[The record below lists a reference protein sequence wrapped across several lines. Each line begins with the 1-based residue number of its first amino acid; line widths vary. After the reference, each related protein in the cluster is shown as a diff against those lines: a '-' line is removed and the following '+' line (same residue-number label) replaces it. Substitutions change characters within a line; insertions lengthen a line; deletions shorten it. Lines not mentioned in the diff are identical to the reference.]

1 MQREGVLRVDLT
13 EGELS
18 REEVPER
25 WRRRYLGGKGLGA
38 RYLYEE
44 LSPGTDPLG
53 PENRLC
59 FALGPLSGYLPGET
73 RYAAVTK
80 SPLTGGFLDSYAGG
94 QFPLALAGAL
104 PDCLAVIVQGTAE
117 EPTTLVVEDG
127 EAELVTAENWGR
139 DTVETADAYPDA
151 SVACIGPAG
160 ENQVAY
166 ATVASDAGDH
176 HAGRGGVG
184 AVMGAKR
191 LKAVVARGDAP
202 EIPDAIADLRERTDA
217 EYADHATGR
226 WQAASATLESVEF
239 ADEVGA
245 LATEGW
251 QAGRFEG
258 SEGVGIDA
266 ARDAAVEREREDDRV
281 PGGFR
286 VDTDEGESVPR
297 GATPISLGAGLGID
311 DFDAVAALGAA
322 CDRLG
327 VDVIES
333 GSAVSW
339 TVLASEAGVVDESVS
354 FGDEDAARE
363 LLERIAAREDPL
375 ADALADGVSAAAAAV
390 ERGDGAVSDTAAA
403 DADVSGDDLVPT
415 VKAMALPGYDPRGA
429 EGMALAYA
437 TSDRGGCHRRARPVE
452 EEVFQDRAR
461 AETVRAVAEAQTAR
475 SVLWSLVAD
484 DFLGD
489 VLRADLGATW
499 LRAVGIDHDA
509 DSLARAGERIWTLVR
524 LFNAREG
531 FDRADDE
538 LPAKLREARAD
549 GAAIDPEAFERTLEA
564 YYDYRGWGRDGLPT
578 RELVDA
584 LGLGAVV
591 DDATPLSEHPPVTAG
606 ASTDLTAA
614 VTDDP
619 QE

>member
-1 MQREGVLRVDLT
+1 MQRESVLRVDLT
-13 EGELS
+13 RGAVT
-18 REEVPER
+18 EEPVPER

-44 LSPGTDPLG
+44 LPADADPLG

-104 PDCLAVIVQGTAE
+104 PNCLGVIVQGVAD

-127 EAELVTAENWGR
+127 DAELVPAENWGA
-139 DTVETADAYPDA
+139 DTVETAEAYPDA

-160 ENQVAY
+160 ENEVAY

-191 LKAVVARGDAP
+191 LKAVVARGDRP
-202 EIPDAIADLRERTDA
+202 EIPPAIEELRERTDA

-226 WQAASATLESVEF
+226 WQAASGTLESVEF

-251 QAGRFEG
+251 QAGRFDG
-258 SEGVGIDA
+258 SEGVGIGA
-266 ARDAAVEREREDDRV
+266 ARDAAIEREREDDRV

-286 VDTDEGESVPR
+286 VDTEEGESVPR

-339 TVLASEAGVVDESVS
+339 TVLAAEAGVVDEAVE
-354 FGDEDAARE
+354 FGDDEAARE
-363 LLERIAAREDPL
+363 LVERIARREDPL
-375 ADALADGVSAAAAAV
+375 ADALAQGVAEAAAFAARRDDA
-390 ERGDGAVSDTAAA
+390 EAGE
-403 DADVSGDDLVPT
+403 DADDADLSGEELVPT

-452 EEVFQDRAR
+452 EEVFHDRSR
-461 AETVRAVAEAQTAR
+461 AETVREVAEAQTAR

-489 VLRADLGATW
+489 VLREDLGAEW

-509 DSLARAGERIWTLVR
+509 ASLARTGERIWTLVR

-538 LPAKLREARAD
+538 LPARLRQARED
-549 GAAIDPEAFERTLEA
+549 GAAIDPAAFERTLDA
-564 YYDYRGWGRDGLPT
+564 YYEYRGWGRDGLPT
-578 RELVDA
+578 DELVHA
-584 LGLGAVV
+584 LGL
-591 DDATPLSEHPPVTAG
+591 DDVIDAETPLSTDAPAPAG
-606 ASTDLTAA
+606 DAT
-614 VTDDP
+614 VPDDT
-619 QE
+619 QTE

>member
-1 MQREGVLRVDLT
+1 MQRESVLRVDLSVGVAT
-13 EGELS
+13 
-18 REEVPER
+18 REAVPER
-25 WRRRYLGGKGLGA
+25 WRRQYLGGKGLGA

-44 LSPGTDPLG
+44 LPAGADPLG

-94 QFPLALAGAL
+94 EFPLALAGAL
-104 PDCLAVIVQGTAE
+104 PDCLAVIVHGTAE

-127 EAELVTAENWGR
+127 EAELVAAENWGA
-139 DTVETADAYPDA
+139 DTVETAEAYPDA

-160 ENQVAY
+160 ENEVAY

-191 LKAVVARGDAP
+191 LKAVVAHGDRP
-202 EIPDAIADLRERTDA
+202 EIPSAIEELRDRTDA

-226 WQAASATLESVEF
+226 WQAASGTLESVEF

-251 QAGRFEG
+251 QAGRFDG
-258 SEGVGIDA
+258 SEAVGIDA
-266 ARDAAVEREREDDRV
+266 AREAAVERERPDDTV

-286 VDTDEGESVPR
+286 VDTEAGESVPR

-339 TVLASEAGVVDESVS
+339 TVLASEAGVVDESVE
-354 FGDEDAARE
+354 FGDDEAARE
-363 LLERIAAREDPL
+363 LVERIARREDPL
-375 ADALADGVSAAAAAV
+375 ADALAKGVSEAAAFAAR
-390 ERGDGAVSDTAAA
+390 EGDGTS
-403 DADVSGDDLVPT
+403 DADLSGEELVPT

-452 EEVFQDRAR
+452 EEVFHDRSR
-461 AETVRAVAEAQTAR
+461 AETVREVAEAQAAR

-489 VLRADLGATW
+489 VLREDLGAEW

-509 DSLARAGERIWTLVR
+509 ASLARAGERIWTLIR
-524 LFNAREG
+524 LFNTREG
-531 FDRADDE
+531 FDRDDDE
-538 LPAKLREARAD
+538 LPARLRQPRED
-549 GAAIDPEAFERTLEA
+549 GAAIDPAEFERTLDA
-564 YYDYRGWGRDGLPT
+564 YYEYRGWGRDGLPT
-578 RELVDA
+578 CELVAA
-584 LGLGAVV
+584 LDLETVV
-591 DDATPLSEHPPVTAG
+591 DDETPLSADATTAVPDE
-606 ASTDLTAA
+606 TQT
-614 VTDDP
+614 
-619 QE
+619 E

>member
-1 MQREGVLRVDLT
+1 MQREAVLRVDLT
-13 EGELS
+13 AGELS
-18 REEVPER
+18 REPVPER

-44 LSPGTDPLG
+44 LSPGADPLG

-104 PDCLAVIVQGTAE
+104 PDCLAVIVQGTAD

-127 EAELVTAENWGR
+127 EVELVTAENWGR
-139 DTVETADAYPDA
+139 DTVETAEAYPDA

-202 EIPDAIADLRERTDA
+202 EVPDAIADLREQTDA

-226 WQAASATLESVEF
+226 WQAASGTLESVEF

-251 QAGRFEG
+251 QAGQFEG

-311 DFDAVAALGAA
+311 DFDAVAALGAT

-354 FGDEDAARE
+354 FGDESEARA

-375 ADALADGVSAAAAAV
+375 ADALADGVSEGAAFVAGDDGAAAEA
-390 ERGDGAVSDTAAA
+390 DHTGA
-403 DADVSGDDLVPT
+403 DLVPT
-415 VKAMALPGYDPRGA
+415 VKAMSLPGYDPRGA

-452 EEVFQDRAR
+452 EEVFQDRSR

-489 VLRADLGATW
+489 VLREDLGATW

-578 RELVDA
+578 RELVAAVGVD
-584 LGLGAVV
+584 AVV
-591 DDATPLSEHPPVTAG
+591 DDATPLSEFPPAVQVPSADTA
-606 ASTDLTAA
+606 TA

>member
-1 MQREGVLRVDLT
+1 MQRESVLRVDLT
-13 EGELS
+13 RGVAV
-18 REEVPER
+18 EEPVPEQ

-44 LSPGTDPLG
+44 LSADADPLG

-59 FALGPLSGYLPGET
+59 FALGPLSGSLPGET

-104 PDCLAVIVQGTAE
+104 PTCLAVIVQGVAD

-127 EAELVTAENWGR
+127 DAELVPAENWGA
-139 DTVETADAYPDA
+139 DTVETAEAYPDA

-160 ENQVAY
+160 ENEVAY

-191 LKAVVARGDAP
+191 LKAVVARGDRP
-202 EIPDAIADLRERTDA
+202 EIPPAIEELRERTDV
-217 EYADHATGR
+217 EYAEHATGR
-226 WQAASATLESVEF
+226 WQAASGTLESVEF

-258 SEGVGIDA
+258 SEGVGIGA
-266 ARDAAVEREREDDRV
+266 ARDAAIEREREDDRV

-286 VDTDEGESVPR
+286 VDTEEGESVPR
-297 GATPISLGAGLGID
+297 GAAPISLGAGLGID

-339 TVLASEAGVVDESVS
+339 TVLAAEAGVVDESVE
-354 FGDEDAARE
+354 FGDEDAARD
-363 LLERIAAREDPL
+363 LVERIARREDPL
-375 ADALADGVSAAAAAV
+375 ADALAEGVAEAAAFAGTD
-390 ERGDGAVSDTAAA
+390 GDGGTTADEAE
-403 DADVSGDDLVPT
+403 DDLSGEELVPT

-452 EEVFQDRAR
+452 EEVFHDRTR
-461 AETVRAVAEAQTAR
+461 EETVREVAEAQTAR

-489 VLRADLGATW
+489 VLREDLGAEW
-499 LRAVGIDHDA
+499 LRAIGIDHDA
-509 DSLARAGERIWTLVR
+509 ASLARTGDRIWTLIR

-538 LPAKLREARAD
+538 LPARLRQARED
-549 GAAIDPEAFERTLEA
+549 GAAVDPAAFERTLGA
-564 YYDYRGWGRDGLPT
+564 YYEYRGWGRDGLPT
-578 RELVDA
+578 RELIAA
-584 LGLGAVV
+584 LGLESVV
-591 DDATPLSEHPPVTAG
+591 DAETPLSTDAPAAPAG
-606 ASTDLTAA
+606 DAT
-614 VTDDP
+614 VPDDT
-619 QE
+619 QTE

>member
-1 MQREGVLRVDLT
+1 MQRESVLRVDLT
-13 EGELS
+13 RGAVT
-18 REEVPER
+18 EEPVPEQ

-44 LSPGTDPLG
+44 LSADADPLG

-104 PDCLAVIVQGTAE
+104 PNCLAVIVQGAAD

-127 EAELVTAENWGR
+127 DADLVPAENWGA
-139 DTVETADAYPDA
+139 DTVETAEAYPDA

-160 ENQVAY
+160 ENEVAY

-191 LKAVVARGDAP
+191 LKAVVARGDRP
-202 EIPDAIADLRERTDA
+202 EIPPAIEELRERTDA

-226 WQAASATLESVEF
+226 WQAASGTLESVEF

-258 SEGVGIDA
+258 SEGVGISA
-266 ARDAAVEREREDDRV
+266 ARDAAIERERGDDRV

-286 VDTDEGESVPR
+286 VDTEEGESVPR

-339 TVLASEAGVVDESVS
+339 TVLAAEAGVVDETVE
-354 FGDEDAARE
+354 FGDDEAARE
-363 LLERIAAREDPL
+363 LVERIARREDPL
-375 ADALADGVSAAAAAV
+375 ADALGQGVAEAAAFAARN
-390 ERGDGAVSDTAAA
+390 ERGGDGADAGDT
-403 DADVSGDDLVPT
+403 DLSGEELVPT

-452 EEVFQDRAR
+452 EEVFHDRSR
-461 AETVRAVAEAQTAR
+461 AETVREVAEAQTAR

-489 VLRADLGATW
+489 VLREDLGAEW

-509 DSLARAGERIWTLVR
+509 ASLARAGERIWTLVR

-538 LPAKLREARAD
+538 LPARLRQARED
-549 GAAIDPEAFERTLEA
+549 GAAIDPAAFERTLDA
-564 YYDYRGWGRDGLPT
+564 YYEFRGWGRDGLPT
-578 RELVDA
+578 REFVTTLDLDDVIDA
-584 LGLGAVV
+584 E
-591 DDATPLSEHPPVTAG
+591 TPLSTDAPAPAG
-606 ASTDLTAA
+606 DAT
-614 VTDDP
+614 VPDDT
-619 QE
+619 QTE

>member
-1 MQREGVLRVDLT
+1 MQRESVLRVDL
-13 EGELS
+13 S
-18 REEVPER
+18 RGTVSHERVPDR

-44 LSPGTDPLG
+44 LPADTDPLG

-80 SPLTGGFLDSYAGG
+80 SPLTGGYLDSYAGG
-94 QFPLALAGAL
+94 EFPRELASAL
-104 PDCLAVIVQGTAE
+104 PNCLGIVVQGVAD

-127 EAELVTAENWGR
+127 DARLVPAENWGA

-166 ATVASDAGDH
+166 ATVASDAGEH

-191 LKAVVARGDAP
+191 LKAVVARGNTL
-202 EIPDAIADLRERTDA
+202 ELPDRIERLRERTDA

-226 WQAASATLESVEF
+226 WQAASGTLESVEF

-266 ARDAAVEREREDDRV
+266 ARDAAIERERPDDRV

-286 VDTDEGESVPR
+286 VDTEEGESVPR
-297 GATPISLGAGLGID
+297 GAASISLGAGLGID
-311 DFDAVAALGAA
+311 DFDAVAALGAV

-339 TVLASEAGVVDESVS
+339 TTLAAEAGVVDEAVE
-354 FGDEDAARE
+354 FGDDEAARE
-363 LLERIAAREDPL
+363 LVERIAAREDPL
-375 ADALADGVSAAAAAV
+375 ADALADGVTEVAEFV
-390 ERGDGAVSDTAAA
+390 ERQAGQHATEADLSGAE
-403 DADVSGDDLVPT
+403 LVPT

-452 EEVFQDRAR
+452 EEVFHDRTR
-461 AETVRAVAEAQTAR
+461 AETVERVVEAQTAR

-489 VLRADLGATW
+489 VLREDLGAEW

-509 DSLARAGERIWTLVR
+509 DSLARTGERIWTLIR

-531 FDRADDE
+531 FARADDE
-538 LPAKLREARAD
+538 LPARLRQPRED
-549 GAAIDPEAFERTLEA
+549 GAAVDPAAFERTLDA
-564 YYDYRGWGRDGLPT
+564 YYDARDWGRDGLPT

-584 LGLGAVV
+584 LDLDGVV
-591 DDATPLSEHPPVTAG
+591 DPETPLSEHPPAAQADHSDSTTAV
-606 ASTDLTAA
+606 A
-614 VTDDP
+614 DDT

>member
-1 MQREGVLRVDLT
+1 MQRESVLRVDLT
-13 EGELS
+13 RGAVT
-18 REEVPER
+18 EESVPER

-44 LSPGTDPLG
+44 LPTDADPLG
-53 PENRLC
+53 PANRLC

-104 PDCLAVIVQGTAE
+104 PNCLAVIVQGVAD

-127 EAELVTAENWGR
+127 DAELVPAENWGA
-139 DTVETADAYPDA
+139 DTVETAEAYPDA

-160 ENQVAY
+160 ENEVAY

-191 LKAVVARGDAP
+191 LKAVVAHGDRP
-202 EIPDAIADLRERTDA
+202 EIPPAIEELRERTDA

-226 WQAASATLESVEF
+226 WQAASGTLESVEF

-251 QAGRFEG
+251 QAGRFDG
-258 SEGVGIDA
+258 SEGVGIGA
-266 ARDAAVEREREDDRV
+266 ARDAAIEREREDDRV

-339 TVLASEAGVVDESVS
+339 TVLAAEAGVVDESVE
-354 FGDEDAARE
+354 FGDDEAARE
-363 LLERIAAREDPL
+363 LVERIARREDPL
-375 ADALADGVSAAAAAV
+375 ADALAQGVAEAAAFAARN
-390 ERGDGAVSDTAAA
+390 ERDSDDTDAEAGDANL
-403 DADVSGDDLVPT
+403 SGEELVPT

-452 EEVFQDRAR
+452 EEVFHDRSR
-461 AETVRAVAEAQTAR
+461 AETVREVAEAQTAR

-489 VLRADLGATW
+489 VLREDLGAEW

-509 DSLARAGERIWTLVR
+509 ASLARTGERIWTLVR

-538 LPAKLREARAD
+538 LPARLRQARED
-549 GAAIDPEAFERTLEA
+549 GAAIDPAEFERTLDA
-564 YYDYRGWGRDGLPT
+564 YYEYRGWGRDGLPT
-578 RELVDA
+578 RELVAA
-584 LGLGAVV
+584 LNLDDVIGAE
-591 DDATPLSEHPPVTAG
+591 TPLSTDAPAPAG
-606 ASTDLTAA
+606 DAT
-614 VTDDP
+614 VPDDT
-619 QE
+619 QTE

>member
-1 MQREGVLRVDLT
+1 MQRESVLRVDLT
-13 EGELS
+13 RGVAS
-18 REEVPER
+18 RETVPER

-38 RYLYEE
+38 RYLYDE
-44 LSPGTDPLG
+44 LSAGADPLG

-104 PDCLAVIVQGTAE
+104 PDCLAVIVQGAAD

-127 EAELVTAENWGR
+127 DAELVPAENWGA
-139 DTVETADAYPDA
+139 DTVETAEAYPDA

-160 ENQVAY
+160 ENEVAY

-191 LKAVVARGDAP
+191 LKAVVARGDRP
-202 EIPDAIADLRERTDA
+202 EIPPAIQQLRERTDA

-226 WQAASATLESVEF
+226 WQAASGTLESVEF

-266 ARDAAVEREREDDRV
+266 AREAAVERERPDDRV

-286 VDTDEGESVPR
+286 VDTEEGEIVPR
-297 GATPISLGAGLGID
+297 GAAPISLGAGLGID

-322 CDRLG
+322 CDHLG

-339 TVLASEAGVVDESVS
+339 TVLAAEAGIVDESVE
-354 FGDEDAARE
+354 FGDEAAARD
-363 LLERIAAREDPL
+363 LVERIAGREDPL
-375 ADALADGVSAAAAAV
+375 ADALADGVAEAAAFV
-390 ERGDGAVSDTAAA
+390 EREAGADDTAAP
-403 DADVSGDDLVPT
+403 DADLSGEELVPT

-452 EEVFQDRAR
+452 EEVFHERTR
-461 AETVRAVAEAQTAR
+461 AETVREVAEAQTAR

-489 VLRADLGATW
+489 LLRADLGAEW
-499 LRAVGIDHDA
+499 LQAVGIDHDA
-509 DSLARAGERIWTLVR
+509 ESLARTGERIWTLIR

-531 FDRADDE
+531 FDRADDD
-538 LPAKLREARAD
+538 LPARLRQARAD
-549 GAAIDPEAFERTLEA
+549 GAAVDPEAFQRTLEA
-564 YYDYRGWGRDGLPT
+564 YYEYRGWGRDGLPT
-578 RELVDA
+578 RELVGA
-584 LGLGAVV
+584 LDLDGVV
-591 DDATPLSEHPPVTAG
+591 DAATPLSADAPVASAG
-606 ASTDLTAA
+606 DATLS
-614 VTDDP
+614 DDT
-619 QE
+619 QTE

>member
-1 MQREGVLRVDLT
+1 MQRESVLRVDLT
-13 EGELS
+13 RGVAS
-18 REEVPER
+18 RETVPER

-44 LSPGTDPLG
+44 LAADADPLG

-94 QFPLALAGAL
+94 QFPLALADAL
-104 PDCLAVIVQGTAE
+104 PDCLAVILQGAADD
-117 EPTTLVVEDG
+117 PTTLVVEDG
-127 EAELVTAENWGR
+127 DAELVPAENWGA
-139 DTVETADAYPDA
+139 DTVETAEAYPDT

-166 ATVASDAGDH
+166 ATVASDAGEH

-191 LKAVVARGDAP
+191 LKAVVARGDRP
-202 EIPDAIADLRERTDA
+202 EIPPAIDQLRERTDA

-226 WQAASATLESVEF
+226 WQAASGTLESVEF

-251 QAGRFEG
+251 QSGRFEG
-258 SEGVGIDA
+258 SDGVGIDA
-266 ARDAAVEREREDDRV
+266 ARDAAVERERPDDRV

-286 VDTDEGESVPR
+286 VDTEEGESVPR
-297 GATPISLGAGLGID
+297 GAASISLGAGLGID

-322 CDRLG
+322 CDHLG

-339 TVLASEAGVVDESVS
+339 TVLAAEAGLVDESVA
-354 FGDEDAARE
+354 FGDEAAARD
-363 LLERIAAREDPL
+363 LVERIARREDPL
-375 ADALADGVSAAAAAV
+375 ADALADGVAEAAAFV
-390 ERGDGAVSDTAAA
+390 EREAETGDATAA
-403 DADVSGDDLVPT
+403 DSDLSGEELVPT

-452 EEVFQDRAR
+452 EEVFHDRTL
-461 AETVRAVAEAQTAR
+461 AETVREVADAQTAR

-489 VLRADLGATW
+489 VLRDDLGAEW

-509 DSLARAGERIWTLVR
+509 ESLARAGERIWTLIR

-531 FDRADDE
+531 FDRADDG
-538 LPAKLREARAD
+538 LPARLRQARAD
-549 GAAIDPEAFERTLEA
+549 GAAVDPDGFQRTLEA
-564 YYDYRGWGRDGLPT
+564 YYEYRSWGRDGLPT
-578 RELVDA
+578 RELVATLD
-584 LGLGAVV
+584 LERVV
-591 DDATPLSEHPPVTAG
+591 DAATPLSADTPAAAAG
-606 ASTDLTAA
+606 
-614 VTDDP
+614 DP
-619 QE
+619 TVPEDTQTE

>member
-1 MQREGVLRVDLT
+1 MQRESVLRVDLT
-13 EGELS
+13 RGVAS
-18 REEVPER
+18 RETVPER

-38 RYLYEE
+38 RYLYDE
-44 LSPGTDPLG
+44 LPADADPLG

-94 QFPLALAGAL
+94 QFPLSLAGAL
-104 PDCLAVIVQGTAE
+104 PNCLAVIVQGAAD

-127 EAELVTAENWGR
+127 EADLVPAENWGA
-139 DTVETADAYPDA
+139 DTVETAEAYPDA

-160 ENQVAY
+160 ENEVAY

-191 LKAVVARGDAP
+191 LKAVVARGDRP
-202 EIPDAIADLRERTDA
+202 EIPPAVERLRERTDA

-226 WQAASATLESVEF
+226 WQAASGTLESVEF

-251 QAGRFEG
+251 QAGQFEG

-266 ARDAAVEREREDDRV
+266 AREAAVERERPDDRV

-286 VDTDEGESVPR
+286 VDTEEGESVPR
-297 GATPISLGAGLGID
+297 GAAPISLGAGLGID

-339 TVLASEAGVVDESVS
+339 TVLAAEAGIVDEAVE
-354 FGDEDAARE
+354 FGDEAAARD
-363 LLERIAAREDPL
+363 LVERIARRDDPL
-375 ADALADGVSAAAAAV
+375 ADALADGVAEAAAFVEPDAGAGEAAP
-390 ERGDGAVSDTAAA
+390 
-403 DADVSGDDLVPT
+403 DADLSGEELVPT

-452 EEVFQDRAR
+452 EEVFHERTR
-461 AETVRAVAEAQTAR
+461 AETVREVAEAQTAR

-489 VLRADLGATW
+489 VLREDLGAEW

-509 DSLARAGERIWTLVR
+509 ESLARTGERIWTLIR

-531 FDRADDE
+531 FDSADDD
-538 LPAKLREARAD
+538 LPARLRQARAD
-549 GAAIDPEAFERTLEA
+549 GAAVDPEEFERTLAA
-564 YYDYRGWGRDGLPT
+564 YYEYRGWGRDGLPT
-578 RELVDA
+578 RELVAA
-584 LGLGAVV
+584 LDLDGVV
-591 DDATPLSEHPPVTAG
+591 DAETPVSADAPAATAADATAP
-606 ASTDLTAA
+606 
-614 VTDDP
+614 DDT
-619 QE
+619 QTE

>member
-1 MQREGVLRVDLT
+1 MQREAILRVDLT
-13 EGELS
+13 RGEVS
-18 REEVPER
+18 HETVPER

-44 LSPGTDPLG
+44 LQANVDPLG

-59 FALGPLSGYLPGET
+59 FVLGPLSGYLPGET

-94 QFPLALAGAL
+94 QFPRSLAGAL
-104 PDCLAVIVQGTAE
+104 PDCLGIIVQGVAE
-117 EPTTLVVEDG
+117 DPTTLVVNDG
-127 EAELVTAENWGR
+127 TAELVPAKNWGA
-139 DTVETADAYPDA
+139 DTVETAKTYPDA

-191 LKAVVARGDAP
+191 LKAVVARGDGPDVPP
-202 EIPDAIADLRERTDA
+202 EIERLHERTEA

-226 WQAASATLESVEF
+226 WQATSGTLESVEF

-245 LATEGW
+245 LATKGW
-251 QAGRFEG
+251 RAGRFEG
-258 SEGVGIDA
+258 SENVGIDA
-266 ARDAAVEREREDDRV
+266 ARDAAVGREREDDSV

-286 VDTDEGESVPR
+286 IETDEGESVPR
-297 GATPISLGAGLGID
+297 GAASISLGAGLGID
-311 DFDAVAALGAA
+311 DFDAVAALGAV

-339 TVLASEAGVVDESVS
+339 TAVAAEAGVVEESVA
-354 FGDEDAARE
+354 FGDDDAARK
-363 LLERIAAREDPL
+363 LVERIVAREDPL
-375 ADALADGVSAAAAAV
+375 ADALAEGVSAAAAFV
-390 ERGDGAVSDTAAA
+390 ETDAEPIGSASEA
-403 DADVSGDDLVPT
+403 DSGLSGEELVPT

-452 EEVFQDRAR
+452 EEVFQDRSR
-461 AETVRAVAEAQTAR
+461 TETVRHVAEAQTAR

-484 DFLGD
+484 DFFGD
-489 VLRADLGATW
+489 VLRADLGAEW

-509 DSLARAGERIWTLVR
+509 ESLAKTGERIWTLIR
-524 LFNAREG
+524 LFNVREG
-531 FDRADDE
+531 FDRDDDE
-538 LPAKLREARAD
+538 LPARLRQARED
-549 GAAIDPEAFERTLEA
+549 GAAIDPAAFERSIDA
-564 YYDYRGWGRDGLPT
+564 YYDFRGWGRDGLPT
-578 RELVDA
+578 SQLVETLEFDDI
-584 LGLGAVV
+584 V
-591 DDATPLSEHPPVTAG
+591 DDETPLSAYSPVVAG
-606 ASTDLTAA
+606 TPSDLAT
-614 VTDDP
+614 TDDT
-619 QE
+619 QIE